1 MKKLLALAVAAFLA
15 TGACQASKVHFSG
28 DTMIVVDG
36 DDTTSI
42 TGAQARQKLAKVLD
56 DTVVGKR
63 SEQALTADDDDD
75 KVTLDGAEYR
85 ILKRQA
91 DINEANRDREQMRCV
106 IGVVLILSLL
116 VLAIGIS
123 CIVAAYKNRRNRY
136 HMIEKAIENN
146 YQLPDR
152 EVVNVMYQQPV
163 NVTARQTLHGMP
175 AQNLGFNGINWNLFY
190 RSFVII
196 IVGFA
201 LVLFFA
207 LAGAEQMAALASIV
221 LFVGLGK
228 AFIIYQ
234 NQRGRIAGGRMQ
246 APQQQDAPSTPQ
258 AGNAQQDGQQPHQQN
273 Q

>member
-1 MKKLLALAVAAFLA
+1 MKKLLALVVAVFLA
-15 TGACQASKVHFSG
+15 TGACQASKVQFKG
-28 DTMIVVDG
+28 DTMVVVDG
-36 DDTTSI
+36 GDTTSI
-42 TGAQARQKLAKVLD
+42 TGAQAKQKLAKILD

-63 SEQALTADDDDD
+63 SGQVVATDDDDD

-106 IGVVLILSLL
+106 IGVALILSLL

-136 HMIEKAIENN
+136 RMIEKAIENN

-175 AQNLGFNGINWNLFY
+175 AQNQGFNGINWNLFY
-190 RSFVII
+190 RSFVIM

-234 NQRGRIAGGRMQ
+234 NQRSSIASGRMQ

>member
-1 MKKLLALAVAAFLA
+1 MKKLLALVVTAFFA
-15 TGACQASKVHFSG
+15 TGACQASKVHFRG

-36 DDTTSI
+36 GDTTSI
-42 TGAQARQKLAKVLD
+42 TGAQAKQKLAKILD

-63 SEQALTADDDDD
+63 SEQVVATDDDDD
-75 KVTLDGAEYR
+75 KITLDGADYR
-85 ILKRQA
+85 ILKGQA
-91 DINEANRDREQMRCV
+91 DANEANRDRERLLCV
-106 IGVVLILSLL
+106 IGVVMILSLL
-116 VLAIGIS
+116 VLVIGIS

-152 EVVNVMYQQPV
+152 EVGNVMCQQPM
-163 NVTARQTLHGMP
+163 NVAAQQAQHGMP
-175 AQNLGFNGINWNLFY
+175 SQNLGFNGINWNLFY

-221 LFVGLGK
+221 LFIGLGK

-234 NQRGRIAGGRMQ
+234 NQRGSIASGHMQ
-246 APQQQDAPSTPQ
+246 TPQHHDAPSAPSAVNQQQDS
-258 AGNAQQDGQQPHQQN
+258 QQPRQQN

>member
-15 TGACQASKVHFSG
+15 TGACQASKVHFKG

-36 DDTTSI
+36 GDTTSI
-42 TGAQARQKLAKVLD
+42 TGAQAKQKLAKILD

-63 SEQALTADDDDD
+63 SGQVVATDDDDD

-85 ILKRQA
+85 ILKQRS
-91 DINEANRDREQMRCV
+91 DNYDRDELQCV
-106 IGVVLILSLL
+106 IGVVLVLSML
-116 VLAIGIS
+116 VLIIAMS

-152 EVVNVMYQQPV
+152 EVVSVMYQQPM
-163 NVTARQTLHGMP
+163 TAQP

>member
-75 KVTLDGAEYR
+75 TVTLDRADYLM
-85 ILKRQA
+85 LKQRS
-91 DINEANRDREQMRCV
+91 DNYDRDELQCV
-106 IGVVLILSLL
+106 IGVVLVLSML
-116 VLAIGIS
+116 VLIIAMS

-152 EVVNVMYQQPV
+152 EVVSVMYQQPM
-163 NVTARQTLHGMP
+163 TAQPAQNGMP

>member
-1 MKKLLALAVAAFLA
+1 M
-15 TGACQASKVHFSG
+15 
-28 DTMIVVDG
+28 
-36 DDTTSI
+36 
-42 TGAQARQKLAKVLD
+42 
-56 DTVVGKR
+56 
-63 SEQALTADDDDD
+63 TADDDDD
-75 KVTLDGAEYR
+75 TVTLDRADYFM
-85 ILKRQA
+85 LKQRA
-91 DINEANRDREQMRCV
+91 DNYDRDELLCV
-106 IGVVLILSLL
+106 IGVVLVLSML
-116 VLAIGIS
+116 VLIIAMS

-152 EVVNVMYQQPV
+152 EVVSVMYQQPM
-163 NVTARQTLHGMP
+163 TAQPTQNGMP
-175 AQNLGFNGINWNLFY
+175 AQSLGFNGINWNLFY
-190 RSFVII
+190 RSFIII

-234 NQRGRIAGGRMQ
+234 NQRGSIASGRMQ

>member
-15 TGACQASKVHFSG
+15 TGVCQASKVHFRG
-28 DTMIVVDG
+28 DTMIVIDG
-36 DDTTSI
+36 DDTTSV
-42 TGAQARQKLAKVLD
+42 TGAQAKQKLAKVLD

-63 SEQALTADDDDD
+63 SEQAVATDDDDD

-106 IGVVLILSLL
+106 IGVVLVLSML
-116 VLAIGIS
+116 VLIIAMS
-123 CIVAAYKNRRNRY
+123 FIVAAYKNRRNRY

-152 EVVNVMYQQPV
+152 EVVSVMYQQPMAAQPSQ
-163 NVTARQTLHGMP
+163 NGMP
-175 AQNLGFNGINWNLFY
+175 SQSLGFNGINWNLFY

-234 NQRGRIAGGRMQ
+234 NQRGSIASGRMQ

>member
-1 MKKLLALAVAAFLA
+1 MKKLLALVVAVFLA
-15 TGACQASKVHFSG
+15 TGACQASKVHFKG

-36 DDTTSI
+36 GDTTSI
-42 TGAQARQKLAKVLD
+42 TGAQAKQKLAKILD

-63 SEQALTADDDDD
+63 SGQVVATDDDDD

-91 DINEANRDREQMRCV
+91 DINEANRDREQMWCV

-152 EVVNVMYQQPV
+152 EVVSVMYQQPM
-163 NVTARQTLHGMP
+163 TAQPAQNGMP

-190 RSFVII
+190 RSVVII